1 MAPPCEALRRYG
13 RAVSSGPDVVFRA
26 CNSRWH
32 IGRTR
37 RVVRYRGADPER
49 AHPALEPSRPAVY
62 DRDGRPLATARGRPP
77 RYADPVRLGVLDIG
91 SNTVHLL
98 VADVRPGGRPLA
110 TTTQRTVLR
119 LMRYLDADG
128 AITEEGVTA
137 LVNAVTEARAVAT
150 AENVDEL
157 LATATSAVREAAN
170 GPDVI
175 ARIEEALGQPLQVLG
190 GETEARYTFL
200 AVRRWFGWAAGQILL
215 FDIGGGSLELAAGA
229 DELPDAAASVPLGAG
244 RMTIQFLP
252 DDPPGEAAVE
262 RLRAHTRSTLAPV
275 VDTFGTLPRPDHV
288 VGSSKAIRSLAKL
301 VGYPVPGWSGI
312 ERMLLPRAALG
323 SWIPRLARLPA
334 SARQEL
340 PGITAD
346 RTFQIVAGAVVLHE
360 AMKAMDVEELEVS
373 PWALREGVLLR
384 YIESL
389 NWSTPGT

>member
-1 MAPPCEALRRYG
+1 M
-13 RAVSSGPDVVFRA
+13 
-26 CNSRWH
+26 
-32 IGRTR
+32 
-37 RVVRYRGADPER
+37 
-49 AHPALEPSRPAVY
+49 
-62 DRDGRPLATARGRPP
+62 
-77 RYADPVRLGVLDIG
+77 RLGVLDIG

-110 TTTQRTVLR
+110 ATSQRTVLR
-119 LMRYLDADG
+119 LMRYLGPDG
-128 AITEEGVTA
+128 EITPEGVTA
-137 LVNAVTEARAVAT
+137 LVDAVSEAGRVA
-150 AENVDEL
+150 ASENVDEL

-170 GPDVI
+170 GPEVI
-175 ARIEEALGQPLQVLG
+175 ALIEEALGQPLQVLG

-215 FDIGGGSLELAAGA
+215 FDIGGGSLEIAAGA
-229 DELPDAAASVPLGAG
+229 DELPEAAASVPLGAG

-252 DDPPGEAAVE
+252 DDPPGEDAVE
-262 RLRAHTRSTLAPV
+262 RLRAHARSTLAPV
-275 VDTFGTLPRPDHV
+275 AAQFGALERPDHV

-301 VGYPVPGWSGI
+301 VGYPAPGWSGI

-323 SWIPRLARLPA
+323 SWIPRLARIPA

-340 PGITAD
+340 PGITPD

-360 AMKAMDVEELEVS
+360 AMRALDVDELEVS

-389 NWSTPGT
+389 SWTGAAPA